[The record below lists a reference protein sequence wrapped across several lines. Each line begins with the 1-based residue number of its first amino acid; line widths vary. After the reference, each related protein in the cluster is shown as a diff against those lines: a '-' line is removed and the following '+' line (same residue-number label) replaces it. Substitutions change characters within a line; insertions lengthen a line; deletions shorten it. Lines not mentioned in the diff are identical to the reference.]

1 MPIDLVIDERDGTK
15 PPSEGGHTGNGDAS
29 RSLDSASHT
38 DGASTPDV
46 VSLNLFTFS
55 LHALYPYLPQIIISN
70 SVNTLVRSVWGN

>member
-15 PPSEGGHTGNGDAS
+15 PPSELGHTGNGDAS

-46 VSLNLFTFS
+46 VSQ
-55 LHALYPYLPQIIISN
+55 HLY
-70 SVNTLVRSVWGN
+70 T

>member
-15 PPSEGGHTGNGDAS
+15 PPSELGHTGNGDAS

-46 VSLNLFTFS
+46 VSIFAKN
-55 LHALYPYLPQIIISN
+55 YLVIKLLLTQNFGPWEIRTTTVLQI
-70 SVNTLVRSVWGN
+70 